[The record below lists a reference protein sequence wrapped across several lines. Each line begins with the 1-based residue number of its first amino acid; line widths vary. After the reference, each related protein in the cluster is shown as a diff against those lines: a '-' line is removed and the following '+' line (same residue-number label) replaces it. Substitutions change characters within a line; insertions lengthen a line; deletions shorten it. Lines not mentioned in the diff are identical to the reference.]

1 LKFSTKWYIIQL
13 TGGKKM
19 IKTIEDLKIQYKD
32 FSDVNGKIRRE
43 IKTGTYIPIIR
54 GLYETDKT
62 TPGYYLSS
70 YIYGPSYLSF
80 DYALSYYGMI
90 PERVT
95 NYTSATYNK
104 HKTKKYITPFGTY
117 IYRDIPK
124 SAYPF
129 DILAIEEKNYVY
141 HIASKEKA
149 LCDKLYSLKTVTS
162 FKQLEKM
169 IFDDLRIYSD
179 EFFSLDIDRLS
190 KLIPKYKSKNLMLL
204 EKYLKGAS
212 YANNRSNVEKI

>member
-1 LKFSTKWYIIQL
+1 
-13 TGGKKM
+13 M
-19 IKTIEDLKIQYKD
+19 IKTVENLKIKYKNY
-32 FSDVNGKIRRE
+32 SDINGKIRRE
-43 IKTGTYIPIIR
+43 IMAGKYIPIIR

-62 TPGYYLSS
+62 IPGYYLAS

-104 HKTKKYITPFGTY
+104 QKTKKYITPFGTY

-124 SAYPF
+124 AAYPF
-129 DILAIEEKNYVY
+129 DILAIEESNYVY
-141 HIASKEKA
+141 YIASKEKA

-162 FKQLEKM
+162 LKQLEKM
-169 IFDDLRIYSD
+169 IFEDLRVYPD
-179 EFFSLDIDRLS
+179 EFFSLDIDKLS
-190 KLIPKYKSKNLMLL
+190 MLIPKYKSKNLMLL
-204 EKYLKGAS
+204 EKYIKGEA
-212 YANNRSNVEKI
+212 YANYRSNVEKIWYYNIRR

>member
-1 LKFSTKWYIIQL
+1 
-13 TGGKKM
+13 M
-19 IKTIEDLKIQYKD
+19 IKTIEDLKLKYKD
-32 FSDVNGKIRRE
+32 FCDVNGKIRRE
-43 IKTGTYIPIIR
+43 IKLGTYIPIIR
-54 GLYETDKT
+54 GLYETDNT

-90 PERVT
+90 PERVS

-104 HKTKKYITPFGTY
+104 QKTKKYITPFGTY

-124 SAYPF
+124 AAYPF
-129 DILAIEEKNYVY
+129 DILAIEENNYVY
-141 HIASKEKA
+141 YIASKEKA

-162 FKQLEKM
+162 LKQLKKM
-169 IFDDLRIYSD
+169 IFEDLRIYSD
-179 EFFSLDIDRLS
+179 ELFSLDMGKLS
-190 KLIPKYKSKNLMLL
+190 MLITKYKSKNLMLL
-204 EKYLKGAS
+204 KKYIEGEA

>member
-1 LKFSTKWYIIQL
+1 
-13 TGGKKM
+13 M
-19 IKTIEDLKIQYKD
+19 IKTVEDLKIKYKNY
-32 FSDVNGKIRRE
+32 SDVNGKIRRE
-43 IKTGTYIPIIR
+43 IKVGTYIPIIR

-70 YIYGPSYLSF
+70 YICGPSYLSF

-95 NYTSATYNK
+95 NYTLATYNK
-104 HKTKKYITPFGTY
+104 QKTKKYITPFGTY

-129 DILAIEEKNYVY
+129 DILAIEENNYVY

-162 FKQLEKM
+162 IRQLQKM
-169 IFDDLRIYSD
+169 IFEDLRIYSD
-179 EFFSLDIDRLS
+179 EFFSLDIDKLS

-204 EKYLKGAS
+204 KKYIKGEA
-212 YANNRSNVEKI
+212 YANHRSNVEKI